1 MVNHTKQTE
10 YSVSEALKDVVH
22 VVYCQPDI
30 SVDSINTQHVN
41 QCTTKQHFQAERQH
55 EVAALLFFFT
65 AVFSYVAFSQ
75 AFTSAQSSQEATWVS
90 ARTPTAFSFEEAVA
104 L

>member
-1 MVNHTKQTE
+1 MVNRTKQIE

-55 EVAALLFFFT
+55 EVAALLFFT
-65 AVFSYVAFSQ
+65 AVFSYVACSQ

-90 ARTPTAFSFEEAVA
+90 ARTTTAFSFEEAVA
-104 L
+104 F